1 MWYFIIAIFALILLA
16 LIFPIRMKLSYNGR
30 HRPKNKKNNVL
41 DDIISSNDSYP
52 NENYIIIYI
61 FYFIPIFKVRL
72 DKNKSKKGKKK
83 KQNKNE
89 KLREKNIASD
99 VLTTVTNF
107 LKSYIDYEKTNE
119 FYLTPKDVK
128 KIHKHLKYSKIDF
141 NLGVN
146 FFEPITNAYLMTI
159 INILI
164 NFYLAK
170 NINQIN
176 LKKTTYNTYISNEIY
191 NLRLYLVVSVSLITI
206 VFVLARVL
214 FKYLK
219 LKNKIKKTES
229 KSDKKNL
236 KIA

>member
-1 MWYFIIAIFALILLA
+1 MPQKNRVY
-16 LIFPIRMKLSYNGR
+16 GR
-30 HRPKNKKNNVL
+30 IN
-41 DDIISSNDSYP
+41 
-52 NENYIIIYI
+52 
-61 FYFIPIFKVRL
+61 
-72 DKNKSKKGKKK
+72 
-83 KQNKNE
+83 
-89 KLREKNIASD
+89 
-99 VLTTVTNF
+99 
-107 LKSYIDYEKTNE
+107 
-119 FYLTPKDVK
+119 
-128 KIHKHLKYSKIDF
+128 IDF

-170 NINQIN
+170 NVNQIN